1 MSAAAAD
8 PLEEIVKETRHQFI
22 IAKADGVLETGE
34 VVQIAIGVAR
44 KLQKLAGLSGAEK
57 KALALLALKKGLD
70 AAGGVASLP
79 GLKEASSEM
88 QALFEKQILA
98 AAGAALDVAVAVAAG
113 KIDLRKPGGLVAAV
127 RACLPGCVAAVG
139 GLVPANQP
147 LLKEALGMAEAG
159 LSEAMGAPAT
169 EATGIPA
176 TEAGLSEAAP
186 APAAAEPTPVT
197 PPSSPSEVAETP
209 APVDPGSER
218 QPEPASA

>member
-1 MSAAAAD
+1 MSAAAAPAD

-34 VVQIAIGVAR
+34 VVQIAICVAR

-88 QALFEKQILA
+88 QALFEKQLLA
-98 AAGAALDVAVAVAAG
+98 AAGAALDVAVAIAAG
-113 KIDLRKPGGLVAAV
+113 KIDLRKPGGLVAAA

-147 LLKEALGMAEAG
+147 LLKEALGMAVAAAG
-159 LSEAMGAPAT
+159 LSEAKVV
-169 EATGIPA
+169 
-176 TEAGLSEAAP
+176 
-186 APAAAEPTPVT
+186 PAAAEPTPVT
-197 PPSSPSEVAETP
+197 PPSSPAEVAVSL

>member
-1 MSAAAAD
+1 MSAATTD

-44 KLQKLAGLSGAEK
+44 KLQRLAGLSGAEK

-88 QALFEKQILA
+88 QALFEKQLLA

-113 KIDLRKPGGLVAAV
+113 KIDLRKPGGLVAAA

-169 EATGIPA
+169 A
-176 TEAGLSEAAP
+176 AGLSEAAA

-197 PPSSPSEVAETP
+197 PPSSPAEVAETP

>member
-1 MSAAAAD
+1 MSAAAATTD

-88 QALFEKQILA
+88 QALFEKQLLA

-113 KIDLRKPGGLVAAV
+113 KIDLRKPGGLVAAA

-159 LSEAMGAPAT
+159 LSAAMGAP
-169 EATGIPA
+169 
-176 TEAGLSEAAP
+176 
-186 APAAAEPTPVT
+186 AAEPTPVT
-197 PPSSPSEVAETP
+197 PPSSPAEVAETP